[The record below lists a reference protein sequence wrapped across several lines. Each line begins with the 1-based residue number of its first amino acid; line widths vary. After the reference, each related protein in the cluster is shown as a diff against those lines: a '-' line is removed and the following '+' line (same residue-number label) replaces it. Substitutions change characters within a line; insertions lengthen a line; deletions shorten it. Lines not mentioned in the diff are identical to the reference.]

1 MIFFNFLN
9 PLCLQ
14 DLEAYI
20 STLPSKV
27 RLIRSHKRLG
37 LIRARTLGSEY
48 ASGDVLIFLD
58 SHCEANPGWAEPI
71 LARIQEDHTVVI
83 CPVIDAISH
92 ETLQYNG
99 GSGVGAVGSFHWTL
113 DFVCDRCS

>member
-1 MIFFNFLN
+1 M
-9 PLCLQ
+9 
-14 DLEAYI
+14 
-20 STLPSKV
+20 

-113 DFVCDRCS
+113 DFVCDC